1 MANQRAE
8 ASLSS
13 FTSKGEVFAH
23 LNSNGIL
30 KVWNTSD
37 GNLLSE
43 WKHPSR
49 HDGVEYTCVACSFV
63 GKKRRKEKGTCLV
76 AYSTNESDVY
86 AINAT
91 DAKMKWKL
99 SRTELG
105 EIAALSFTNKG
116 HKLFVIGT
124 HGTLCEINS
133 ENGDILKEVQFS
145 KKYISSSV
153 YIFDD
158 KILAASDSNIRV
170 LSLEDGNV
178 LVKFSSVVGPVL
190 HLSNLEGTNV
200 IITSSPSDDLS
211 VHIHESGNKKV
222 KDGPVLLMKDHPLT
236 VECMN
241 GSNGESLFV
250 LSVSK
255 LGVAYVW
262 NMKTKS
268 QVNINPTNIKV
279 QANYSIGETKKNHNS
294 IRAARL
300 ISINGDDQ
308 ATILIVYGSLNSPRF
323 ALVDVTSPGEDIAV
337 YSSGDLQ
344 ENRVNDEKDENI
356 SRGKKRAAS
365 DADSEN
371 AGLNHDTDLVE
382 SNIGIQL
389 DNDEP
394 TIGEKLAS
402 LNINNNKDE
411 IHEKAK
417 LSPAKP
423 PSADSVHVLLKQALH
438 VDDRSLLLDCL
449 FRQNEKVITNSV
461 SLLNPS
467 DVFKLLEFLI
477 SMIHSRGAVV
487 ACTLPW
493 LKSLLLQHASSI
505 MSQESSLIALN
516 SLYQLIES
524 RISTFNSAVQL
535 SSCLDLLYTKTVED
549 GVDEG
554 EEPLE
559 PIIFEDVS
567 DDYQSE
573 EDGDAMETDVEDNE
587 EHEAVSNVSD
597 DDIEGSDGMVDY

>member
-1 MANQRAE
+1 M
-8 ASLSS
+8 
-13 FTSKGEVFAH
+13 F
-23 LNSNGIL
+23 
-30 KVWNTSD
+30 
-37 GNLLSE
+37 
-43 WKHPSR
+43 
-49 HDGVEYTCVACSFV
+49 
-63 GKKRRKEKGTCLV
+63 
-76 AYSTNESDVY
+76 
-86 AINAT
+86 
-91 DAKMKWKL
+91 
-99 SRTELG
+99 
-105 EIAALSFTNKG
+105 
-116 HKLFVIGT
+116 
-124 HGTLCEINS
+124 
-133 ENGDILKEVQFS
+133 
-145 KKYISSSV
+145 
-153 YIFDD
+153 
-158 KILAASDSNIRV
+158 
-170 LSLEDGNV
+170 LSLILLLITLFLVIFLLWPNNV
-178 LVKFSSVVGPVL
+178 DFF
-190 HLSNLEGTNV
+190 T
-200 IITSSPSDDLS
+200 
-211 VHIHESGNKKV
+211 
-222 KDGPVLLMKDHPLT
+222 
-236 VECMN
+236 
-241 GSNGESLFV
+241 
-250 LSVSK
+250 
-255 LGVAYVW
+255 
-262 NMKTKS
+262 
-268 QVNINPTNIKV
+268 
-279 QANYSIGETKKNHNS
+279 
-294 IRAARL
+294 
-300 ISINGDDQ
+300 
-308 ATILIVYGSLNSPRF
+308 
-323 ALVDVTSPGEDIAV
+323 
-337 YSSGDLQ
+337 
-344 ENRVNDEKDENI
+344 DENT

-365 DADSEN
+365 DSDSEN
-371 AGLNHDTDLVE
+371 AGLNHDTGSTGTGTGPGYRDDTGTGNDKTQKFKIRVRLMLFKRVKWVEVIQTVLLNLVE
-382 SNIGIQL
+382 PNIGIQL

-402 LNINNNKDE
+402 LNISNNKDE

-477 SMIHSRGAVV
+477 SMIHSRWAYL

-567 DDYQSE
+567 DDDQSE
-573 EDGDAMETDVEDNE
+573 EDGDTMETDVEDNE